1 MDEQTGSIKVHLVHG
16 TWASGLLRPRQAWF
30 DPGSAVYERLRDQLP
45 ENTDIESFKWSGRNN
60 ITSRGIAA
68 ESFCQY
74 LQNSIARHPHSD
86 HIIVAHSHGGTVAA
100 EALSRF
106 SERPQELSRVK
117 GLVCL
122 ATPFVYL
129 VKPSYAVTLTS
140 LLTLT
145 ALLNALL
152 WSALLA
158 IFPITLTNL
167 PILGL
172 SVLVGITASLVLLPA
187 AWSTH
192 SLQRTLDPQ
201 FSRKMPINFPI
212 FLLRATRDEASLSL
226 GLMQA
231 FSWISSAFAA
241 HSDRPQGSLR
251 NPINWVKHLIALTAC
266 FLIGVWLTKL
276 FESQLS
282 VRWPPELLYL
292 VGAWI
297 YTPGIAG
304 AVYFVGYFLLAMA
317 TGHTKIHTW
326 LATAIEVDAAPP
338 EVFCQLKIYTTLD
351 TSSNSLRHGLYEH
364 EDVIRD
370 VGAIVSKLSSK
381 I

>member
-16 TWASGLLRPRQAWF
+16 TWANGFLRPRQAWF
-30 DPGSAVYERLRDQLP
+30 DRGSAIYERLKEQLP
-45 ENTDIESFKWSGRNN
+45 PNTEIESFTWSGRNN
-60 ITSRGIAA
+60 ITSRAIAA

-74 LQNSIARHPHSD
+74 LQSSIARHPHSD
-86 HIIVAHSHGGTVAA
+86 HVIVAHSHGGTVAA
-100 EALSRF
+100 GALSRF
-106 SERPQELSRVK
+106 SELPQELSRVK

-129 VKPSYAVTLTS
+129 VKPSYAETLTS
-140 LLTLT
+140 LLALT
-145 ALLNALL
+145 ALLNALF
-152 WSALLA
+152 WSGLLA
-158 IFPITLTNL
+158 IFPITLASL

-187 AWSTH
+187 AWSTR
-192 SLQRTLDPQ
+192 SLHHTLDPQ
-201 FSRKMPINFPI
+201 FSRKIPINVPI

-231 FSWISSAFAA
+231 FRWISSAFAGN
-241 HSDRPQGSLR
+241 SDRPQGSLR

-266 FLIGVWLTKL
+266 FLIGVLLTKL
-276 FESQLS
+276 FESQFS
-282 VRWPPELLYL
+282 VRWPPELLHL
-292 VGAWI
+292 VGTWI

-304 AVYFVGYFLLAMA
+304 AVYFAGYFLLAMA

-326 LATAIEVDAAPP
+326 LATAIEVDVAPP
-338 EVFCQLKIYTTLD
+338 EVFCQLKIYTTLNA
-351 TSSNSLRHGLYEH
+351 SSNSLRHGLYEH
-364 EDVIRD
+364 EAVIRD
-370 VGAIVSKLSSK
+370 VGAIVSKLASR